1 MGIEEETIRQV
12 ASRETEFNNDGRYLN
27 AKLGNIEIMCEHFGD
42 TKGAKT
48 SLLEVIEGILRER
61 CGLKSTFVGID
72 ENLKIKDILN

>member
-48 SLLEVIEGILRER
+48 SLLEVI
-61 CGLKSTFVGID
+61 V
-72 ENLKIKDILN
+72 